1 MRSALGSLLIILCIG
16 LVGCS
21 EQPNPET
28 TFKKYMKAWEN
39 QEYENMYALL
49 GEESKA
55 QVKKEDFVER
65 YKTIYEGIQ
74 MNNLKVTY
82 SLPEEEV
89 EYKPEEPAN
98 FDYNVSMETL
108 AGSIEFSHQAKLTF
122 EEGEEAEKWVMSWNP
137 AMIFAGME
145 KGDEISA
152 QVLKPERG
160 EIFGVNGQGLAVNG
174 TVVNVGLVPDWMEE
188 DAEQMKEKLAELLD
202 ISIETI
208 NEKLD
213 QSWVQTTSFVPLTS
227 IQSDNE
233 DLIEKIKPLKGT
245 KFQEKTARV
254 YPLGKAA
261 AHLTGYVGSI
271 SAEQLEERKDK
282 GYTSTSTIGKA
293 GLELVLEEKLRGQT
307 GGVVAIVGS
316 EGNQREVLAKQEAV
330 DGKDVT
336 LTIDAEVQKSVY
348 NQLKGSAGSSAAIH
362 PQTGE
367 VKALVSTPA
376 YDPNQFILG
385 MTSKQYSELQNDPQ
399 KPLTNRFNN
408 TYAPGSTFKPI
419 TASIGLETGAI
430 DPSEEMSI
438 PDRSFS
444 KEGWGD
450 YSVNRVES
458 ANVDKSVNLRDAL
471 VRSDNIYFART
482 ILEIGGEAFLEEA
495 KDFGFSEEIPF
506 TYPITPSQITGKDGF
521 GNEIELADTGYGQGE
536 IQMSTLHLALTY
548 TPFVTNG
555 ILLDPVLMKDEEASV
570 AWHENVV
577 SKETA
582 AILRK
587 DLKQVV
593 NNPEGS
599 GYEPQVEGLSLAGK
613 TGTAELKKSQD
624 AEGQENG
631 WFVAWN
637 TDDPRLLV
645 AMMIEDVQN
654 GSHEVVPKVKNV
666 FQEQLQ

>member
-1 MRSALGSLLIILCIG
+1 MRSALVSLLIIVCIG

-39 QEYENMYALL
+39 QEYEDMYALL

-55 QVKKEDFVER
+55 QVKKEEFVER

-82 SLPEEEV
+82 SLPEGDV
-89 EYKPEEPAN
+89 EYKPEEPPS
-98 FDYNVSMETL
+98 FDYSVNMDTL

-122 EEGEEAEKWVMSWNP
+122 EEGEDSDAWMMTWDPS
-137 AMIFAGME
+137 MIFAGME

-160 EIFGVNGQGLAVNG
+160 EIFGVNGQELAVNG
-174 TVVNVGLVPDWMEE
+174 TVVSVGLVPDWME
-188 DAEQMKEKLAELLD
+188 DDREQVKEKLAELLD
-202 ISIETI
+202 ISVETI

-213 QSWVQTTSFVPLTS
+213 QSWVQTTSFVPLAS

-233 DLIEKIKPLKGT
+233 ELIEKIRPLNGT
-245 KFQEKTARV
+245 KFQEKNARV

-271 SAEQLEERKDK
+271 TAEQLKERKDQ

-293 GLELVLEEKLRGQT
+293 GLELVLEDKLRGKA

-316 EGNQREVLAKQEAV
+316 EGDQREVLAKQEAV

-348 NQLKGSAGSSAAIH
+348 NQLKGNAGSSAALH

-367 VKALVSTPA
+367 VMALVSTPA

-385 MTSKQYSELQNDPQ
+385 MTSEQYSELQNDPQ
-399 KPLTNRFNN
+399 KPMTNRFNN

-419 TASIGLETGAI
+419 TAAIGLETGII
-430 DPSEEMSI
+430 DPAEEMSI

-482 ILEIGGEAFLEEA
+482 ILEIGGETFLKEA

-506 TYPITPSQITGKDGF
+506 LYPITSSQITGEDGF

-536 IQMSTLHLALTY
+536 VEMSTLHLALTY

-555 ILLDPVLMKDEEASV
+555 TLLDPVLIKDEEASV

-577 SKETA
+577 SEKTA
-582 AILRK
+582 KTIRK
-587 DLKQVV
+587 DLKEVV

-666 FQEQLQ
+666 FKEQLQ